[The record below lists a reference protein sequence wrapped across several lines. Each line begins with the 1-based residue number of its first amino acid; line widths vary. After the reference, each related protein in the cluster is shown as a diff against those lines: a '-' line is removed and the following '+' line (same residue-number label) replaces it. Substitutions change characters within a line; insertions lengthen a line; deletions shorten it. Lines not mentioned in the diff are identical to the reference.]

1 MKHLITTLCTV
12 LLCGYIL
19 VASGTSQEVQPTYL
33 VSDVT
38 LYPAL
43 IEELTLTTR
52 VLASQCNETVEKSE
66 SVSVGTP
73 AWSELR
79 RSLPSCQRLVTFET
93 KLKRA
98 EDEFQARLC
107 VQRSA
112 VQKRIAGQ

>member
-1 MKHLITTLCTV
+1 MQQEIVQFSLLSLRWTGILSRLLIAHLMPQGEQMKHLITTLCTV

-73 AWSELR
+73 AW
-79 RSLPSCQRLVTFET
+79 
-93 KLKRA
+93 
-98 EDEFQARLC
+98 
-107 VQRSA
+107 
-112 VQKRIAGQ
+112 